1 MMQTK
6 NKGVLRR
13 IFHKLKYKK
22 IIVSLNDNGTL
33 SKIIEKKRSLWP
45 RYFLIVAAIFG
56 CCFIFVELP
65 AKIRFDQISVI
76 FGQMFTPSEFS
87 LKTWDRYN
95 EYIFATA
102 IPAIWSTVEMVFI
115 GTTIGT
121 AIAIPLFLI
130 ASRNIV
136 LKWYIYQP
144 VRIVVDIIRT
154 IPTYVL
160 AILCTVFFG
169 IGNTA
174 GIWAIAI
181 FTMGIMFKL
190 MYEYIDTCNM
200 NPFEASMSTGATRFK
215 AARVALYPQVKPMFF
230 SNFLYTFEINVRAS
244 VILGF
249 VGAGGIGQLL
259 SNAMDAQQYDKV
271 GAILIPLFV
280 VVVVL
285 QLLSSFLRRKSL

>member
-1 MMQTK
+1 MQTE
-6 NKGVLRR
+6 NKGGLHRF
-13 IFHKLKYKK
+13 FHKLRYKTVV
-22 IIVSLNDNGTL
+22 VSLGGNGKANQT
-33 SKIIEKKRSLWP
+33 IEKKRSLGFL
-45 RYFLIVAAIFG
+45 YLLIVAAIFA
-56 CCFIFVELP
+56 CCFIFIELP
-65 AKIRFDQISVI
+65 TKIRIDQIGVI
-76 FGQMFTPSEFS
+76 FGQMFTPSEYS

-121 AIAIPLFLI
+121 AIAIPLFI
-130 ASRNIV
+130 VASRNIV
-136 LKWYIYQP
+136 VKWYIYQP
-144 VRIVVDIIRT
+144 VRIIVDIIRT

-174 GIWAIAI
+174 GIWAIAV

-200 NPFEASMSTGATRFK
+200 NPFEASISTGATRFK
-215 AARVALYPQVKPMFF
+215 AARIALYPQVKPMFF

-280 VVVVL
+280 VVVIL